1 MMFRCTTGSQCADEI
16 PCELDPILLAYM
28 WGMITYM
35 QFMVQHVVPSA
46 QLVLPVESGLF
57 GIIDGLAGD
66 KVLVKD
72 EASHVC

>member
-1 MMFRCTTGSQCADEI
+1 
-16 PCELDPILLAYM
+16 M

-46 QLVLPVESGLF
+46 QLVLPVEFGLF

-66 KVLVKD
+66 KDLVKD